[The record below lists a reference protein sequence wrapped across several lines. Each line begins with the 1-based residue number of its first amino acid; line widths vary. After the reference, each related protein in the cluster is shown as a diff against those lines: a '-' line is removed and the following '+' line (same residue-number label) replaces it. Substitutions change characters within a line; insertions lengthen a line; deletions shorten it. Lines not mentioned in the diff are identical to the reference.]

1 MTLTVGVARASFRI
15 HGNRSLKGKRKVIK
29 SLVEKC
35 RHRFNASVAEVDDQD
50 LVQRGTIAVAIV
62 SSNARLLNSLLD
74 QAIEYMDSL
83 QLAELIEQDI
93 ELIPL

>member
-1 MTLTVGVARASFRI
+1 MTMTVGVARLSFLL
-15 HGNRSLKGKRKVIK
+15 HGNRSLKGKRKVVK

-50 LVQRGTIAVAIV
+50 LVQRGTIGVAIV
-62 SSNARLLNSLLD
+62 SSNARLLNSLLNQVVD
-74 QAIEYMDSL
+74 YMDSL
-83 QLAELIEQDI
+83 QLAELVDQEI